1 MVSVPF
7 RMICIA
13 GLMVVSAALIL
24 TVYDSDDSD
33 AAVLNGE
40 CGKEGNNL
48 LWSYD
53 EESRALTITGS
64 GEMYNYLPSYARPWT
79 DCISV
84 SLPDG
89 MTSIGRHAFYDC
101 SSLSSVTIPDSVTSI
116 GGHAFHG
123 CSFLSSVTIPDSVTS
138 IETHAFYGCS
148 SLSSVTI
155 PDSMT
160 SIGSGAFRNCS
171 SLSSVTIPDSVT
183 SIEDYAFCNCSSL
196 SSVTIPDSVTSIE
209 THAFYGCSSL
219 SSVTVPCGNPLGIE
233 AGSTGNGYVAYYA
246 TEVTEVHHLTAIY
259 TWEGITACSVRVFC
273 EDCDYLAGIE
283 HPEIE
288 SKVKIPPTE
297 TEMGTTEYYVS
308 GTVEGYDYYSGKD
321 VQDIPVVVPGNGSDN
336 LIVYIAVAGAV
347 AAIVLIGAAL
357 VLLRRR

>member
-13 GLMVVSAALIL
+13 GLMAVSAALIL

-123 CSFLSSVTIPDSVTS
+123 CS
-138 IETHAFYGCS
+138 
-148 SLSSVTI
+148 
-155 PDSMT
+155 
-160 SIGSGAFRNCS
+160 
-171 SLSSVTIPDSVT
+171 
-183 SIEDYAFCNCSSL
+183 SL

-209 THAFYGCSSL
+209 THAFYGCFSL